1 MDENTVLDKKRDFTI
16 SCTEDDGVIIGDGNQ
31 KKGGNVRSRGGKKI
45 AWTNATS
52 RPTCYL
58 KFTVLAGDGAS
69 NDGAITW
76 PFVEEPEDAKRL
88 LLRLPKGAR
97 TERTLVRVVEVQCIE
112 YAVLDENEQT
122 LLDPVIII
130 EP

>member
-1 MDENTVLDKKRDFTI
+1 MDENTALDKKRDFTI

-76 PFVEEPEDAKRL
+76 PFAEPAPANSL
-88 LLRLPKGAR
+88 LELPQNVR
-97 TERTLVRVVEVQCIE
+97 TGRTLVRVVEVQCIE